1 VTDAGPGL
9 PADADPVAAP
19 AAADNCRSVAWPIT
33 SRRGP
38 IRLAALAQGD
48 MGSETP
54 HAGWSHRASS
64 PGTVSDM
71 DTDQAPPWGHH
82 ALQPTQWAGR
92 PLHHGERWWR
102 GLPARAG
109 AAPQWARCPLHHG
122 ERWWR
127 GLPAR
132 AVPAPQWAGCPLHH
146 GKQPP
151 LATHHSP
158 LTTRLP
164 QTKTGRAEARP
175 LGTPVRVDVGGNYRR
190 PRTTVPEKLSML
202 ISVSPEP
209 STMSSSD
216 PGVCSEVRRGRS
228 PVR

>member
-109 AAPQWARCPLHHG
+109 AAPQWA
-122 ERWWR
+122 
-127 GLPAR
+127 
-132 AVPAPQWAGCPLHH
+132 GCPLHH